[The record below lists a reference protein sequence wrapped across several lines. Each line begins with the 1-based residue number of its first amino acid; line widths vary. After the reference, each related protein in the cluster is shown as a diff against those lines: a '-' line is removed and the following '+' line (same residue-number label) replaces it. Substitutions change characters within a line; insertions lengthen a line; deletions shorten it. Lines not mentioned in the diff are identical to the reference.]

1 MGPRRETREE
11 DSLEGHSREKLTEMV
26 MNERE
31 KFKLEQQRRQ
41 EAEEELKNLRQRYE
55 EREDM
60 WLQLF
65 MTKEGGN

>member
-1 MGPRRETREE
+1 M
-11 DSLEGHSREKLTEMV
+11 EGHSREKLTEMV

-31 KFKLEQQRRQ
+31 KFKMEQRRRQ
-41 EAEEELKNLRQRYE
+41 EMEEELKNLRQRYE

-65 MTKEGGN
+65 MTKEGGRR

>member
-1 MGPRRETREE
+1 M
-11 DSLEGHSREKLTEMV
+11 
-26 MNERE
+26 
-31 KFKLEQQRRQ
+31 EQRRRQ
-41 EAEEELKNLRQRYE
+41 EAEEELKNPRQRCE

>member
-1 MGPRRETREE
+1 MGPRRETGEE
-11 DSLEGHSREKLTEMV
+11 DGLEGYSREKATEMV

-31 KFKLEQQRRQ
+31 KFKMEQRRRQ
-41 EAEEELKNLRQRYE
+41 EAEEELKNPRQRCE

-65 MTKEGGN
+65 MTKDGGN